1 MVNDKLSNAG
11 EIQFKILDKGF
22 VTEKEFKKLSKTYK
36 NVKPTLQTT
45 KMIFTLN

>member
-1 MVNDKLSNAG
+1 MR

-36 NVKPTLQTT
+36 MSKPTLQTT